1 MRRHEFITLVATP
14 RGGLA
19 ARAAA
24 WREAARSDCSILRID
39 LESRSGDERRGYRR
53 RLETIMRGEVMKIVV
68 IGGTGLI
75 GSKVVEKLKQKGHE
89 AIAAAPNTGVN
100 TITGEGLKEAMADAQ
115 VVIDLANSPSFE
127 DKAVLEFFETS
138 ERNLL
143 PAEAAAGVRHHVA
156 LSIVG
161 TDRSDNGY
169 FRAKVAQEK
178 LIEDSGIPYT
188 IIRSTQFL
196 EFLGG
201 IAASS
206 ADGNMVRI
214 SPGLFQP
221 IAADDVAAIVA
232 DVALTAPRN
241 GIVEIAGPERAPFNK
256 FVARYL
262 KAIGDPR
269 VVMSDPEAQYF
280 GGRVEEHS
288 LVPLGEARLGR
299 IGFEEWLSR
308 SQKQPD
314 PASANRRRAP

>member
-1 MRRHEFITLVATP
+1 
-14 RGGLA
+14 
-19 ARAAA
+19 
-24 WREAARSDCSILRID
+24 
-39 LESRSGDERRGYRR
+39 
-53 RLETIMRGEVMKIVV
+53 MKVVV

-75 GSKVVEKLKQKGHE
+75 GSKVVERLKQRGHE

-100 TITGEGLKEAMADAQ
+100 TITGEGLKEAMAGAQ

-161 TDRSDNGY
+161 IDRSDNGY

-178 LIEDSGIPYT
+178 LITASRIPYT

-196 EFLGG
+196 DFLGA
-201 IAASS
+201 IADSS
-206 ADGNMVRI
+206 ADGNVIRI

-232 DVALTAPRN
+232 DVALAAPRN
-241 GIVEIAGPERAPFNK
+241 GIVEIAGPERAPFNE

-262 KAIGDPR
+262 KAVGDPR
-269 VVMSDPEAQYF
+269 KVVRDPEARYY
-280 GGRVEEHS
+280 GGQVEERS
-288 LVPLGEARLGR
+288 LVPFGEARLGH
-299 IGFEEWLSR
+299 ITFDEWL
-308 SQKQPD
+308 
-314 PASANRRRAP
+314 RRKRAAA